1 MLMSKFLLFYLVLML
16 TGNPILAILLLV
28 VIFYALDRR
37 YVGLFPSVTKPFRR
51 WMRISHLQKQLSINP
66 HDSPAKYD
74 LAQALIQIRKFQS
87 ALNLLQ
93 DLPSAMRET
102 ADVEYDTGLCQLSLG
117 KVKDGEVLILHAL
130 SMDAR
135 LRYGEPYLKL
145 ATALAPT
152 APEQALQLLKEFQ
165 THNLSSCESYYRM
178 AMLYRS
184 FGNPADARE
193 AWQQCLQT
201 YRVLPKF
208 RKRVERRWA
217 LLARIQLLLGSR

>member
-1 MLMSKFLLFYLVLML
+1 MSKFLLFYVVFML

-28 VIFYALDRR
+28 LIFYTLDRR

-51 WMRISHLQKQLSINP
+51 WMRISHLQRQLSINP
-66 HDSPAKYD
+66 HDNPSKYD
-74 LAQALIQIRKFQS
+74 LAQALIERHQFQS
-87 ALNLLQ
+87 ALKLLENL
-93 DLPSAMRET
+93 PATMRET
-102 ADVEYDTGLCQLSLG
+102 ADVQYDMGLCYLSLG
-117 KVKDGEVLILHAL
+117 KVNDGEVLVLRAL

-145 ATALAPT
+145 ATAMAPI
-152 APEQALQLLKEFQ
+152 APERALQFLKEFQ

-178 AMLYRS
+178 AKLYKH
-184 FGNPADARE
+184 FGNTEAANE
-193 AWQQCLQT
+193 AWKQCLQT

-217 LLARIQLLLGSR
+217 LLARIRHLFA